1 LLAQFPL
8 LSNPIFLM
16 NNNIKIGF
24 LTPYSSIYPEMTP
37 SLISGFYSAIPEK
50 YHHLFQ
56 FIPEYVGQGGDK
68 AITESVNK
76 LLNFNRVD
84 IVSGFVSY
92 KVLPSIIPSIE
103 NRQKMALF
111 FDVGEYIPYNHH
123 ISESVF
129 NNSFQ
134 MWQSEFALGYWA
146 YKQFGDKGTVLTPI
160 YDGGYHLQ
168 SAFRQGAEMAGAKEM
183 DFKVLNYLPE
193 GSQVKG
199 RIQEVFSQIRTEKP
213 SFIHA
218 LFCGN
223 EALEFYD
230 EYCKSGLNKQIPL
243 IVSAH
248 MASDEIL
255 KKVSNLDLKFYSA
268 SMWNYNS
275 QEKANLLFKKRVSD
289 FAGQKPD
296 FYTLLGYETGLIFER
311 LIPEF
316 LNGNWIEIKKR
327 LKTETIDGPRGK
339 RSFFLNSKYATPL
352 IDIEK
357 IGFHTNNVNKIV
369 IEQGTAMKYDHETYE
384 KIHKENV
391 SGWQNPY
398 LCV

>member
-1 LLAQFPL
+1 M
-8 LSNPIFLM
+8 IK
-16 NNNIKIGF
+16 NIKIGF
-24 LTPYSSIYPEMTP
+24 LAPYSSIYPEMVP

-50 YHHLFQ
+50 YHNIFQ
-56 FIPEYVGQGGDK
+56 IIPEYIGQGGEK
-68 AITESVNK
+68 QVIEAANK
-76 LLNFNRVD
+76 LLNFNQVD
-84 IVSGFVSY
+84 ILSGLISY
-92 KVLPSIIPSIE
+92 RILPSIIPSIE
-103 NRQKMALF
+103 NRKKMGFF
-111 FDVGEYIPYNHH
+111 FDTGEYIPYTHH
-123 ISESVF
+123 ISDNVF
-129 NNSFQ
+129 FNSFQ
-134 MWQSEFALGYWA
+134 MWQSQFALGDWA
-146 YKQFGDKGTVLTPI
+146 HKQFGEKGAVITPI

-168 SAFRQGAEMAGAKEM
+168 SAFRQGVAMAGASEL
-183 DFKVLNYLPE
+183 DFHVLNYNPE
-193 GSQVKG
+193 GSQVTEQ
-199 RIQEVFSQIRTEKP
+199 IQELFQQLKKASP

-230 EYCKSGLNKQIPL
+230 EFCKSGLNKQIPL

-255 KKVSNLDLKFYSA
+255 KQVSNLDLKFYSA
-268 SMWNYNS
+268 SMWNYHS
-275 QEKANLLFKKRVSD
+275 KEQTNLQFKQKVNR

-296 FYTLLGYETGLIFER
+296 FYTLLGYETGLLFEK

-316 LNGNWIEIKKR
+316 QKRDWNEIKKR
-327 LKTETIDGPRGK
+327 LKTETIEGPRGK
-339 RSFFLNSKYATPL
+339 RSFFLNSEYATPL

-357 IGFHTNNVNKIV
+357 IAFHANSVSKIV
-369 IEQGTAMKYDHETYE
+369 IEQGKAMQYNHATYE